1 MRQSEGDDARRGGES
16 IRVVAIEDDPR
27 YRASLE
33 TLLRHAPPF
42 RFVRAFASPEPVL
55 RTLEA
60 ASRQGRPPDFDLA
73 LMDLQLPGMS
83 GVEAMRRIKELFP
96 DVRVVALTV
105 YESRSAILEAICAG
119 ADGYL
124 LKRMPAG
131 RLVEQLRSVLAG
143 GAPLSP
149 GVARTV
155 LEFVRRDDSRKRRV
169 AGLHDP
175 HLTPREE
182 EVLSCLVTGMSYK
195 QVARHLDISLDT
207 VRFHIRN
214 VYGKLQVRNVAQA
227 VSRALRDGLV

>member
-1 MRQSEGDDARRGGES
+1 MRHSEGEDARRGDER
-16 IRVVAIEDDPR
+16 IRVVAIEDDAR

-55 RTLEA
+55 RSLRT
-60 ASRQGRPPDFDLA
+60 ASREGRPAGFDLA
-73 LMDLQLPGMS
+73 LMDLQLPEMS
-83 GVEAMRRIKELFP
+83 GVEATRRIKELFP
-96 DVRVVALTV
+96 HLRVVALTV

-124 LKRMPAG
+124 LKRTPAG
-131 RLVEQLRSVLAG
+131 RLVEQLRTVLAG

-155 LEFVRRDDSRKRRV
+155 LEFVRREDSRQGP
-169 AGLHDP
+169 ASGLDEP

-182 EVLSCLVTGMSYK
+182 DVLSCLVTGMSYK